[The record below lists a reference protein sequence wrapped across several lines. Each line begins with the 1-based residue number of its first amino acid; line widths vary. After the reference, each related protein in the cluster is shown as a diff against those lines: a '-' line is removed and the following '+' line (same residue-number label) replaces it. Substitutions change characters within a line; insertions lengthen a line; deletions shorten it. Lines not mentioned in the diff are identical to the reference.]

1 MGVVGKLITII
12 KERVTRS
19 FSFERII
26 KMSKIIIDTKILPIK
41 VDQVEVV
48 PTGAVGDISRETMIK
63 LLESADPKENEEY
76 VDFIKRQTDAKKAAL
91 DLLKLVLGLST
102 KQIDK
107 INSELEESTI
117 DNYVGYV
124 ESLLQGLATG
134 SYADFVKE
142 QDEDNEEVTDPKSK
156 EDDD

>member
-1 MGVVGKLITII
+1 
-12 KERVTRS
+12 
-19 FSFERII
+19 
-26 KMSKIIIDTKILPIK
+26 MSKIIIDTKILPIK

-48 PTGAVGDISRETMIK
+48 PTGAVDDISRETMIK

-76 VDFIKRQTDAKKAAL
+76 VDFIKRQADAKKAAL

-134 SYADFVKE
+134 SYADFVKA
-142 QDEDNEEVTDPKSK
+142 QDEDNEEVTDPKSE
-156 EDDD
+156 EDED

>member
-1 MGVVGKLITII
+1 
-12 KERVTRS
+12 
-19 FSFERII
+19 
-26 KMSKIIIDTKILPIK
+26 MSKIIIDTKILPIK
-41 VDQVEVV
+41 ADQVEVI
-48 PTGAVGDISRETMIK
+48 PTGAVGDVSRETMIK

-76 VDFIKRQTDAKKAAL
+76 VDFIKRQADAKKAAL

-134 SYADFVKE
+134 SYAKFQKAQENDT
-142 QDEDNEEVTDPKSK
+142 EEVTDPKSD

>member
-1 MGVVGKLITII
+1 
-12 KERVTRS
+12 
-19 FSFERII
+19 
-26 KMSKIIIDTKILPIK
+26 MSKIIIDTKILPIK

-76 VDFIKRQTDAKKAAL
+76 VDFIKRQADAKKTAL

-134 SYADFVKE
+134 SYAEFQKAQENDT
-142 QDEDNEEVTDPKSK
+142 EEVTDPKSD

>member
-1 MGVVGKLITII
+1 
-12 KERVTRS
+12 
-19 FSFERII
+19 
-26 KMSKIIIDTKILPIK
+26 MSKIIIDTKILPIK

-63 LLESADPKENEEY
+63 LLESADAKENEEY

-134 SYADFVKE
+134 SYADFVKA
-142 QDEDNEEVTDPKSK
+142 QDEDNEEVTDPKSE
-156 EDDD
+156 EDED

>member
-1 MGVVGKLITII
+1 
-12 KERVTRS
+12 
-19 FSFERII
+19 
-26 KMSKIIIDTKILPIK
+26 MSKIIIDTKILPIK

-76 VDFIKRQTDAKKAAL
+76 VDFIKRQADAKKAAL

-117 DNYVGYV
+117 DNYFGYV

-134 SYADFVKE
+134 SYADFVKA

-156 EDDD
+156 EDED

>member
-1 MGVVGKLITII
+1 MGVVGKLITIYQG
-12 KERVTRS
+12 
-19 FSFERII
+19 RII

-156 EDDD
+156 EDED

>member
-1 MGVVGKLITII
+1 MP
-12 KERVTRS
+12 
-19 FSFERII
+19 
-26 KMSKIIIDTKILPIK
+26 KIIIDTKILPIK

-76 VDFIKRQTDAKKAAL
+76 VDFIKRQADAKKAAL

-134 SYADFVKE
+134 SYADFVKA

-156 EDDD
+156 EDED

>member
-1 MGVVGKLITII
+1 
-12 KERVTRS
+12 
-19 FSFERII
+19 
-26 KMSKIIIDTKILPIK
+26 MSKIIIDTKILPIK

-76 VDFIKRQTDAKKAAL
+76 VDFIKRQADAKKAAL

-134 SYADFVKE
+134 SYADFVKA
-142 QDEDNEEVTDPKSK
+142 QDEDNEEVTDPKSE
-156 EDDD
+156 EDED